1 MFTVNFAKR
10 SNEAELMDGSDY
22 SLEEL
27 VENLADLRRVNRYL
41 GGQSALTRRLFPLI
55 ERLRRRRV
63 SLLDIGTGSADIPQM
78 IVGWAR
84 TRGISLDFVVLDH
97 NEIAVSEARMLTY
110 HYPEIRVI
118 QADALNLP
126 FAERSFDFVIASL
139 FLHHFATPEAAQL
152 VKGFARIAR
161 IAFLINDLRRHP
173 VAYYSIKLLTRI
185 FTRNRLVRNDAA
197 VSVLRGFSETDIA
210 EIERES
216 QIKLQTYYH
225 FPYRLIM
232 IG

>member
-1 MFTVNFAKR
+1 
-10 SNEAELMDGSDY
+10 
-22 SLEEL
+22 
-27 VENLADLRRVNRYL
+27 
-41 GGQSALTRRLFPLI
+41 QSALTRRLFPLI
-55 ERLRRRRV
+55 ESMGGRRV

-84 TRGISLDFVVLDH
+84 TRGITLDFVVLDL
-97 NEIAVSEARMLTY
+97 NEIAVREARTLTY
-110 HYPEIRVI
+110 RYPEIRVI

-139 FLHHFATPEAAQL
+139 FLHHFDTREAAQL
-152 VKGFARIAR
+152 VKGFARMAR
-161 IAFLINDLRRHP
+161 VAFLINDLRRHP

-197 VSVLRGFSETDIA
+197 VSVLRGFSETDIE

-216 QIKLQTYYH
+216 QIRLQTYYH

>member
-1 MFTVNFAKR
+1 
-10 SNEAELMDGSDY
+10 MDGSDY

-41 GGQSALTRRLFPLI
+41 GGQSALMRRLFPLI
-55 ERLRRRRV
+55 ESLGGRSV

-78 IVGWAR
+78 IVAWAR
-84 TRGISLDFVVLDH
+84 ARGISLDFVVLDL
-97 NEIAVSEARMLTY
+97 NEVAAREARMLTS

-126 FAERSFDFVIASL
+126 FADRSFDFVIASL
-139 FLHHFATPEAAQL
+139 FLHHFTTREAAQL
-152 VKGFARIAR
+152 IKGFSRMARV
-161 IAFLINDLRRHP
+161 AFLINDLRRHP

-197 VSVLRGFSETDIA
+197 VSVLRGFSQSDIE
-210 EIERES
+210 EIEQES